1 MAASC
6 EAAARAWL
14 EGQGFAEGD
23 LHSEITTSKD
33 HHRFPMLRAC
43 EKGELDVCK
52 WLHNNGAAAD
62 ITKANDVG
70 CTPMYIAC
78 KMGHLSVCQW
88 LFEVGAAADIT
99 KANNNGATPML
110 IACAWD
116 HLSVCKWLVRVG
128 AVNHIND
135 DDEVHDDY
143 FGDGHVDQAIV
154 ARDVR
159 TMHRPALLEWALDMI
174 ALSNQY
180 RDTILRASVIDISTR
195 QQASPENCCR
205 LPLLPRGILERVG
218 RFVGVV
224 MRRQLRNLREFAEAL
239 AAIPDEDSDEESD
252 DDDEEEEEEDDEE
265 DEESEAE
272 R

>member
-1 MAASC
+1 
-6 EAAARAWL
+6 
-14 EGQGFAEGD
+14 
-23 LHSEITTSKD
+23 
-33 HHRFPMLRAC
+33 
-43 EKGELDVCK
+43 
-52 WLHNNGAAAD
+52 
-62 ITKANDVG
+62 
-70 CTPMYIAC
+70 
-78 KMGHLSVCQW
+78 
-88 LFEVGAAADIT
+88 
-99 KANNNGATPML
+99 ML
-110 IACAWD
+110 IACQKGQ
-116 HLSVCKWLVRVG
+116 LSVCKWFVRVG

-154 ARDVR
+154 ARDVP

-224 MRRQLRNLREFAEAL
+224 MGRQLRNVREFAEAL
-239 AAIPDEDSDEESD
+239 AALPDEEEESESEDEDDDDDD
-252 DDDEEEEEEDDEE
+252 DDDEEVVNENDEQEEED
-265 DEESEAE
+265 AA
-272 R
+272 